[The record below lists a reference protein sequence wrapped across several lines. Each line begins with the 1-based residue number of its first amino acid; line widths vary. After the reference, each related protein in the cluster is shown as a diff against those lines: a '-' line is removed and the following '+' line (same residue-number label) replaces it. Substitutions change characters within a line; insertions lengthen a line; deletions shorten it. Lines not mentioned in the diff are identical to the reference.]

1 MRSRLQEGR
10 FGQENLV
17 DFLAP
22 IIRLSPLTSEEMLVL
37 IEKLLQIHSGL
48 FGYKPTLTQEDL
60 INFIKIEFSRIGAD
74 INITPREVIRDFIEL
89 LNIVYQNP
97 DVDVTAL
104 LNSDKFEYAK
114 GELDEEPLEKT
125 FEEFEI

>member
-1 MRSRLQEGR
+1 
-10 FGQENLV
+10 
-17 DFLAP
+17 
-22 IIRLSPLTSEEMLVL
+22 MLVL

-48 FGYKPTLTQEDL
+48 FGYNPTLSQEDL

-97 DVDVTAL
+97 NIDVTVL
-104 LNSDKFEYAK
+104 LNSDEFEYAK
-114 GELDEEPLEKT
+114 GELEEESVEKT